1 MANYNS
7 ASVLWIDSDLENA
20 ITLIDKIKTQNIN
33 VTLIHPEELSRELEI
48 NHDLAVISLNK
59 NISDLA
65 KLKAVQASQGTVIP
79 IIARVCRH
87 NFELGIENDL
97 TKVMINQQIS
107 SLGFQLTLNTRN
119 KVLSAYKDIMSMPV

>member
-1 MANYNS
+1 MQ
-7 ASVLWIDSDLENA
+7 
-20 ITLIDKIKTQNIN
+20 KIAADT
-33 VTLIHPEELSRELEI
+33 TR
-48 NHDLAVISLNK
+48 
-59 NISDLA
+59 
-65 KLKAVQASQGTVIP
+65 
-79 IIARVCRH
+79 

>member
-1 MANYNS
+1 MTQIGSITSKVLSSHKQIVESANKPLGNDTDFGNFGARMEKALDTVADAQKVS
-7 ASVLWIDSDLENA
+7 AD
-20 ITLIDKIKTQNIN
+20 TT
-33 VTLIHPEELSRELEI
+33 R
-48 NHDLAVISLNK
+48 
-59 NISDLA
+59 
-65 KLKAVQASQGTVIP
+65 
-79 IIARVCRH
+79 

>member
-1 MANYNS
+1 MSQIGSITNKVLSNHKQIIESTNNTLGHEKSIGNFGAKMER
-7 ASVLWIDSDLENA
+7 ALDSVADA
-20 ITLIDKIKTQNIN
+20 QKIAADT
-33 VTLIHPEELSRELEI
+33 TR
-48 NHDLAVISLNK
+48 
-59 NISDLA
+59 
-65 KLKAVQASQGTVIP
+65 
-79 IIARVCRH
+79 

>member
-1 MANYNS
+1 VAD
-7 ASVLWIDSDLENA
+7 AQ
-20 ITLIDKIKTQNIN
+20 KIAADT
-33 VTLIHPEELSRELEI
+33 TR
-48 NHDLAVISLNK
+48 
-59 NISDLA
+59 
-65 KLKAVQASQGTVIP
+65 
-79 IIARVCRH
+79 

>member
-1 MANYNS
+1 MSQIGSITSKALSSHYQIVEKAQEKLGTKSTDGGFGYRMEKALDSVAN
-7 ASVLWIDSDLENA
+7 AQ
-20 ITLIDKIKTQNIN
+20 KIAADTTK
-33 VTLIHPEELSRELEI
+33 
-48 NHDLAVISLNK
+48 
-59 NISDLA
+59 
-65 KLKAVQASQGTVIP
+65 
-79 IIARVCRH
+79 

>member
-1 MANYNS
+1 MSQIGSITNQALSSHKQIVEGASKTLGNESNLGNFGDRMEKALDSVAN
-7 ASVLWIDSDLENA
+7 AQ
-20 ITLIDKIKTQNIN
+20 KIAADT
-33 VTLIHPEELSRELEI
+33 TR
-48 NHDLAVISLNK
+48 
-59 NISDLA
+59 
-65 KLKAVQASQGTVIP
+65 
-79 IIARVCRH
+79 

>member
-1 MANYNS
+1 MSQIGSITNKVLSTHKQIIESANTTLGNDNHIGNFGS
-7 ASVLWIDSDLENA
+7 KMEKALDSVADA
-20 ITLIDKIKTQNIN
+20 QK
-33 VTLIHPEELSRELEI
+33 
-48 NHDLAVISLNK
+48 LAADTTK
-59 NISDLA
+59 
-65 KLKAVQASQGTVIP
+65 
-79 IIARVCRH
+79 

>member
-1 MANYNS
+1 MSQIGSITNKVLSSHKEIIDS
-7 ASVLWIDSDLENA
+7 ASKTFGNDNNLGNFGTRMEKALESVA
-20 ITLIDKIKTQNIN
+20 DAQKTAAD
-33 VTLIHPEELSRELEI
+33 TT
-48 NHDLAVISLNK
+48 K
-59 NISDLA
+59 
-65 KLKAVQASQGTVIP
+65 
-79 IIARVCRH
+79 

>member
-1 MANYNS
+1 MSQIGSITSKVLSSHNQIIEKAQEKLEVNS
-7 ASVLWIDSDLENA
+7 AVGGFGSRMEKALDSVATAQNLWPTE
-20 ITLIDKIKTQNIN
+20 TT
-33 VTLIHPEELSRELEI
+33 R
-48 NHDLAVISLNK
+48 
-59 NISDLA
+59 
-65 KLKAVQASQGTVIP
+65 
-79 IIARVCRH
+79 

>member
-1 MANYNS
+1 MGKALD
-7 ASVLWIDSDLENA
+7 SVADA
-20 ITLIDKIKTQNIN
+20 QK
-33 VTLIHPEELSRELEI
+33 
-48 NHDLAVISLNK
+48 LAADTTK
-59 NISDLA
+59 
-65 KLKAVQASQGTVIP
+65 
-79 IIARVCRH
+79 

>member
-1 MANYNS
+1 MSQIGSLTNTVLSSHKEIIES
-7 ASVLWIDSDLENA
+7 ASKTFGNDNNIANFGARMEKALDSVADA
-20 ITLIDKIKTQNIN
+20 QT
-33 VTLIHPEELSRELEI
+33 
-48 NHDLAVISLNK
+48 
-59 NISDLA
+59 
-65 KLKAVQASQGTVIP
+65 
-79 IIARVCRH
+79 IAADTTK

>member
-1 MANYNS
+1 MSQIGSITNKVLSSHKEIIES
-7 ASVLWIDSDLENA
+7 ASKKFGNDNNIGNFGAKMEKALDSVADA
-20 ITLIDKIKTQNIN
+20 QKIAADTTK
-33 VTLIHPEELSRELEI
+33 
-48 NHDLAVISLNK
+48 
-59 NISDLA
+59 
-65 KLKAVQASQGTVIP
+65 
-79 IIARVCRH
+79 

>member
-1 MANYNS
+1 MSQIGSITDRVLSAQKQIIETANHKLGNDNS
-7 ASVLWIDSDLENA
+7 VSNFGSTMEKALDSVADA
-20 ITLIDKIKTQNIN
+20 QQ
-33 VTLIHPEELSRELEI
+33 
-48 NHDLAVISLNK
+48 LAANTTK
-59 NISDLA
+59 
-65 KLKAVQASQGTVIP
+65 
-79 IIARVCRH
+79 

>member
-1 MANYNS
+1 MSQIGSITNKVLSSHKEIIES
-7 ASVLWIDSDLENA
+7 ASK
-20 ITLIDKIKTQNIN
+20 TLGND
-33 VTLIHPEELSRELEI
+33 
-48 NHDLAVISLNK
+48 K
-59 NISDLA
+59 NIGNFGA
-65 KLKAVQASQGTVIP
+65 RMEKALDSVADAQTT
-79 IIARVCRH
+79 R

>member
-1 MANYNS
+1 MTQIGS
-7 ASVLWIDSDLENA
+7 ITDKVLSSHKQIIENA
-20 ITLIDKIKTQNIN
+20 TKTFGNDNNIN
-33 VTLIHPEELSRELEI
+33 
-48 NHDLAVISLNK
+48 NF
-59 NISDLA
+59 
-65 KLKAVQASQGTVIP
+65 G
-79 IIARVCRH
+79 ARMERALDSVADAQKMAADTTR

>member
-1 MANYNS
+1 MSQIGSITNKVLSTHKQIIESANNTLGNDNS
-7 ASVLWIDSDLENA
+7 IGNFGAKMEKALDSVADA
-20 ITLIDKIKTQNIN
+20 QK
-33 VTLIHPEELSRELEI
+33 
-48 NHDLAVISLNK
+48 LAADTTK
-59 NISDLA
+59 
-65 KLKAVQASQGTVIP
+65 
-79 IIARVCRH
+79 

>member
-1 MANYNS
+1 MSQIGSITNKVLSNHKQIIESTNNTLGHDKSTGTFGLKMERALD
-7 ASVLWIDSDLENA
+7 SVADA
-20 ITLIDKIKTQNIN
+20 QKIAADT
-33 VTLIHPEELSRELEI
+33 TR
-48 NHDLAVISLNK
+48 
-59 NISDLA
+59 
-65 KLKAVQASQGTVIP
+65 
-79 IIARVCRH
+79 

>member
-1 MANYNS
+1 MEKALDSVADAQKMA
-7 ASVLWIDSDLENA
+7 AD
-20 ITLIDKIKTQNIN
+20 TTK
-33 VTLIHPEELSRELEI
+33 
-48 NHDLAVISLNK
+48 
-59 NISDLA
+59 
-65 KLKAVQASQGTVIP
+65 
-79 IIARVCRH
+79 

>member
-1 MANYNS
+1 MSQIGSITNTVLSTHKQIIEATNGALGNDNNTGSFGTKMEKALDSVAS
-7 ASVLWIDSDLENA
+7 AQ
-20 ITLIDKIKTQNIN
+20 KIAADT
-33 VTLIHPEELSRELEI
+33 TR
-48 NHDLAVISLNK
+48 
-59 NISDLA
+59 
-65 KLKAVQASQGTVIP
+65 
-79 IIARVCRH
+79 

>member
-1 MANYNS
+1 MS
-7 ASVLWIDSDLENA
+7 QIGA
-20 ITLIDKIKTQNIN
+20 ITNKVLSSHRDIIESTSKALGNNTDTGKFEARMEKALDSVADAQKIAAHT
-33 VTLIHPEELSRELEI
+33 TR
-48 NHDLAVISLNK
+48 
-59 NISDLA
+59 
-65 KLKAVQASQGTVIP
+65 
-79 IIARVCRH
+79 